1 MNKELIDY
9 YYNRFIYHFKLNNT
23 YRFFNFND
31 IGDIIKKE
39 ISEVINNNYEHILTE
54 SFINFLTDNCTY
66 FLDDL
71 KSIYSENRSKI
82 FDIVFF
88 YFENI
93 DAEYNRKRDN
103 KDEYKDFAKL
113 LTDEEKGI
121 VNKAFNALDE
131 VFGNYNEDDG
141 WIIRC
146 CIISNLT
153 DCFLNN
159 KLSSF
164 CDICDYILDN
174 ESLILDDIKL
184 NDLFDR
190 EDDTISERMI
200 KIVEKGMSSKIR

>member
-1 MNKELIDY
+1 MKEKIDCY
-9 YYNRFIYHFKLNNT
+9 IKKFLFYFKLNNT
-23 YRFFNFND
+23 LRFYSVPELKKD
-31 IGDIIKKE
+31 LEKE
-39 ISEVINNNYEHILTE
+39 INTIIINNYEYMLTD
-54 SFINFLTDNCTY
+54 SFICFLTYNCTY

-88 YFENI
+88 YFESI

-113 LTDEEKGI
+113 LTDEEKVI
-121 VNKAFNALDE
+121 VDKAFNALDE

-146 CIISNLT
+146 CIISNLA

>member
-1 MNKELIDY
+1 MKRFVVLDSETGEITQEL
-9 YYNRFIYHFKLNNT
+9 
-23 YRFFNFND
+23 
-31 IGDIIKKE
+31 G
-39 ISEVINNNYEHILTE
+39 
-54 SFINFLTDNCTY
+54 
-66 FLDDL
+66 
-71 KSIYSENRSKI
+71 
-82 FDIVFF
+82 
-88 YFENI
+88 ENI
-93 DAEYNRKRDN
+93 DGARFVAIHEGEFVYHRSTNP
-103 KDEYKDFAKL
+103 YKDFAKL

-121 VNKAFNALDE
+121 VDKAFNALDE